1 MHDVIIAGAGPA
13 GSTCARECARHGLKT
28 LLLDKDLFPRSKP
41 CGGAVSRRALSLL
54 DFSLPEHIIENE
66 CFGARVHYRGRSIE
80 VTSKYRLAVL
90 VSRERFDTFLADKA
104 VESEARFMP
113 GEKVVAVQ
121 EADDGVTVVCEKATY
136 QSRFLIGAD
145 GVHSRVALALR
156 RPLGKHELTLA
167 LVSHVPDDNSMR
179 GSRQNKTLDMHFG
192 ISPQGYGWLFP
203 HRGYYSLGMMGLAS
217 KIEDPKKILSDLSHT
232 LGIDL
237 SSVRGHFIPL
247 GGIKRKVASNRIL
260 LVGDAAGFA
269 DPFHGEGIV
278 YAILSGKLAAEA
290 IIDSIRDKQAPSS
303 ATARYRLET
312 EQHIRKDLL
321 IALRMAKLLDRY
333 PELFLRIFFDHP
345 RALERY
351 MDVLGGEID
360 YRYFQQWLL
369 ARIPWYLLSGFTS
382 KARKIFLTTS
392 RHNGQ
397 GSP

>member
-1 MHDVIIAGAGPA
+1 
-13 GSTCARECARHGLKT
+13 
-28 LLLDKDLFPRSKP
+28 
-41 CGGAVSRRALSLL
+41 
-54 DFSLPEHIIENE
+54 
-66 CFGARVHYRGRSIE
+66 
-80 VTSKYRLAVL
+80 
-90 VSRERFDTFLADKA
+90 
-104 VESEARFMP
+104 
-113 GEKVVAVQ
+113 
-121 EADDGVTVVCEKATY
+121 
-136 QSRFLIGAD
+136 
-145 GVHSRVALALR
+145 
-156 RPLGKHELTLA
+156 
-167 LVSHVPDDNSMR
+167 
-179 GSRQNKTLDMHFG
+179 
-192 ISPQGYGWLFP
+192 
-203 HRGYYSLGMMGLAS
+203 MGLAS

-278 YAILSGKLAAEA
+278 YAILSGKLAAQA
-290 IIDSIRDKQAPSS
+290 IIGSIRDKQAPSS

-312 EQHIRKDLL
+312 EQQIRKDLL

-351 MDVLGGEID
+351 MNVLGGEID

-382 KARKIFLTTS
+382 KARKIFLATS